1 MGAIVDQSK
10 IGNNRD
16 KIDML
21 MLTLD
26 TMNSLAS
33 CDTTY
38 QYTVRVSDDLEEQ
51 AEEKIEEMLQ
61 SIPELSMR
69 SLSAAIAQN
78 ENFIQGMKMVLMVAV
93 AFIGCFAIMNLINTI
108 LTGIITRQKE
118 FALMRSVGMSQKQLS
133 AMVRYESLITVIIGL
148 LLSLIIGGVIGGI
161 LCSFLKNGLMSYL
174 TYRFP
179 IGIAVIYCVCVVLG
193 TLVVTGAALGHQNKV
208 SLIEQLHK

>member
-69 SLSAAIAQN
+69 SLSAAIA
-78 ENFIQGMKMVLMVAV
+78 
-93 AFIGCFAIMNLINTI
+93 
-108 LTGIITRQKE
+108 
-118 FALMRSVGMSQKQLS
+118 
-133 AMVRYESLITVIIGL
+133 
-148 LLSLIIGGVIGGI
+148 
-161 LCSFLKNGLMSYL
+161 
-174 TYRFP
+174 
-179 IGIAVIYCVCVVLG
+179 
-193 TLVVTGAALGHQNKV
+193 
-208 SLIEQLHK
+208 